1 MSDLSRE
8 HLIDTWQTCQ
18 HAVEWLKRSYGKSPN
33 PPYEDV
39 SADDWDQ
46 LEALSGRFGRLTDL
60 VLHKVF
66 RAIDRYELEEAGSL
80 LDSSNR
86 AVKRGL
92 IDSVD
97 ALRDLKDLRNEIV
110 HEYAIDDLNGL
121 YEDIYAATPDLLK
134 LVTRVGEYLSEKHGL
149 TFRCGKKE

>member
-1 MSDLSRE
+1 MSDLAYE
-8 HLIDTWQTCQ
+8 HLVDTWQTCQ
-18 HAVEWLKRSYGKSPN
+18 HSVRWLKRSYDKSPA

-39 SADDWDQ
+39 DADEWDQ

-60 VLHKVF
+60 VLHKVL
-66 RAIDRYELEEAGSL
+66 RAIDRYELEETGSL

-92 IDSVD
+92 VDSVD
-97 ALRDLKDLRNEIV
+97 TLRDLKDLRNEIV

-121 YEDIYAATPDLLK
+121 YGDIYAATPELQK
-134 LVTRVGEYLSEKHGL
+134 LVAAIREYLAEKHD
-149 TFRCGKKE
+149 FIIIDE

>member
-1 MSDLSRE
+1 MSDLARD
-8 HLIDTWQTCQ
+8 HLVDTWQTCQ
-18 HAVEWLKRSYGKSPN
+18 HAVKWLKRSYEKSPT

-39 SADDWDQ
+39 GLDDWDQ

-60 VLHKVF
+60 VLYKVF
-66 RAIDRYELEEAGSL
+66 RAIDRYELEETGSL

-92 IDSVD
+92 IESVD

-121 YEDIYAATPDLLK
+121 YEDIHAATPELLNV
-134 LVTRVGEYLSEKHGL
+134 VTRIGEYLADKHEL
-149 TFRCGKKE
+149 MQD

>member
-1 MSDLSRE
+1 MMSDLARE

-18 HAVEWLKRSYGKSPN
+18 HAVKWLERSYDKSPS
-33 PPYEDV
+33 PPYENV
-39 SADDWDQ
+39 GADDWDQ

-60 VLHKVF
+60 VLHKVL
-66 RAIDRYELEEAGSL
+66 RAIDRYELEETGSL

-92 IDSVD
+92 INSIDV
-97 ALRDLKDLRNEIV
+97 LRDLKDLRNEIV

-121 YEDIYAATPDLLK
+121 YEDIYAVTPALLK
-134 LVTRVGEYLSEKHGL
+134 LVAGIREYLAEKHEL
-149 TFRCGKKE
+149 TL